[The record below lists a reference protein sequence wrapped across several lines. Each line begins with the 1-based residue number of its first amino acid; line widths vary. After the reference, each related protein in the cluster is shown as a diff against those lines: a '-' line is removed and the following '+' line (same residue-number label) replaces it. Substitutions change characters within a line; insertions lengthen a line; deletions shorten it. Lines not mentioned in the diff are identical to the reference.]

1 MSDSDIGL
9 GSSPPVVTQKRKYE
23 QDTEL
28 EVQLDAPEPPSK
40 KALRK
45 AKKIKV
51 AKSDEDGIHADR
63 KTHIAQGNGDS
74 KGPSVPIFKEQPKRT
89 GFGVWIGN
97 LVFTT
102 TAENL
107 LSFFTSNKVNA
118 IPAEEIARINLPTG
132 VPRNGKPQNKGFAYV
147 DFTSQ
152 AAVEKALLLSEK
164 LLTGRRVLIK
174 DAKNFEGRPKP
185 EEAKKAEVATSKR
198 IFVGNLA
205 FDATREVLKQH
216 FETCG
221 PVADVFLATFEDSG
235 KCKGYGWVT
244 FEDLSSSEAAMRGWI
259 DQLASEEG
267 KDVKRRIWV
276 NKIDGRKL
284 RMEYAEDATTRYKKR
299 YGKDAKKGDD
309 LVLPLGEVDSRGEL
323 VRKEAG
329 KRNEKS
335 EKRHEKGQE
344 RNSNRSGRYAESTV
358 AKLKGSIVKSEGTK
372 VVFG

>member
-1 MSDSDIGL
+1 MSDSETNS
-9 GSSPPVVTQKRKYE
+9 GSNPPVITKKRKYE
-23 QDTEL
+23 QDSEL
-28 EVQLDAPEPPSK
+28 EVKLDAPEPPSK

-45 AKKIKV
+45 AKKVKV
-51 AKSDEDGIHADR
+51 EQGDGDGIHADR
-63 KTHIAQGNGDS
+63 KIHIAQGKSDS
-74 KGPSVPIFKEQPKRT
+74 KISAAPIFKEQPKRT
-89 GFGVWIGN
+89 GFGIWIGN

-102 TAENL
+102 TAENV
-107 LSFFTSNKVNA
+107 LSFLTSTKVKA
-118 IPAEEIARINLPTG
+118 ISAEEIARINLPHG

-147 DFTSQ
+147 DFTNQ
-152 AAVEKALLLSEK
+152 AALDKALLLSEK

-185 EEAKKAEVATSKR
+185 EEAKKIEVPTSKR

-205 FDATREVLKQH
+205 FDATRDILKQH

-259 DQLASEEG
+259 DELNSDNG
-267 KDVKRRIWV
+267 RDVKRRVWL

-299 YGKDAKKGDD
+299 YGKDAKKGEDTA
-309 LVLPLGEVDSRGEL
+309 LPLGEVDSSGEL
-323 VRKEAG
+323 VSKDAGNRKE
-329 KRNEKS
+329 RS
-335 EKRHEKGQE
+335 EKGHEKRPE
-344 RNSNRSGRYAESTV
+344 RKGNKSSRYAESTV
-358 AKLKGSIVKSEGTK
+358 AKLKGSIVESQGTK
-372 VVFG
+372 VVFE